1 MKRFVKFETWYY
13 MDLIPTTDVQV
24 IEGTD
29 EEELRKN
36 AEEWAKDMQK
46 KWASGTVK
54 FVSIL
59 SKEEAL
65 QCVEFVTDSEKHA
78 PRDESQEII
87 DRVTKLYR
95 ECYEE
100 D

>member
-1 MKRFVKFETWYY
+1 MKRFVKFEMWYF
-13 MDLIPTTDVQV
+13 MDERPTTEVQV

-29 EEELRKN
+29 EEDVRKN
-36 AEEWAKDMQK
+36 AEEWAKDLQK
-46 KWASGTVK
+46 KWASGTFK

-59 SKEEAL
+59 SKEEAS
-65 QCVEFVTDSEKHA
+65 QCIEFVIDSEKHA
-78 PRDESQEII
+78 PRDESQEIV
-87 DRVTKLYR
+87 DRITKLYK

>member
-1 MKRFVKFETWYY
+1 MKRFVKFKLWYF
-13 MDLIPTTDVQV
+13 MDERPTTEVQV

-29 EEELRKN
+29 EEEIRKN
-36 AEEWAKDMQK
+36 AEEWAKDLQK

-59 SKEEAL
+59 SKKEAL
-65 QCVEFVTDSEKHA
+65 QCIEFVTDSEKHA

-87 DRVTKLYR
+87 DRITKLYK